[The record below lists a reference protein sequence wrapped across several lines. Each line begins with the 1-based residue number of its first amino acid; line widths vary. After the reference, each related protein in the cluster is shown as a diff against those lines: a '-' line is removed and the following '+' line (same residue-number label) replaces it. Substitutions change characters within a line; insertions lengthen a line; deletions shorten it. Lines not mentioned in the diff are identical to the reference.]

1 MPLRSDWAI
10 GREGTFDRSL
20 RIHARKLISP
30 SRSGF
35 TFDTILSLLKY
46 TAFDP
51 KKTLPL
57 YLAALYTAKGREIA
71 ARRPNALKWLRI
83 ALGLGIADRVKN
95 FLDSGVG
102 NNWSNDTYNWNKEI
116 VVVTGGSD
124 GIGAMIVKFLAEKGI
139 KVAVLDIQELK
150 FTGTRSDYRSEG
162 NANAH
167 NSSS

>member
-1 MPLRSDWAI
+1 VELC
-10 GREGTFDRSL
+10 T
-20 RIHARKLISP
+20 RKLIAS

-51 KKTLPL
+51 RKTLPL

-83 ALGLGIADRVKN
+83 ALGLGIANRVKN

-102 NNWSNDTYNWNKEI
+102 NNWSNDVYNWNKEI

-124 GIGAMIVKFLAEKGI
+124 GIGAMIVKFLAERGI
-139 KVAVLDIQELK
+139 KVAVLDIQDLK
-150 FTGTRSDYRSEG
+150 FTGEWFFYTSMGD
-162 NANAH
+162 ANAH